1 MTPLPIN
8 EKPNKLLLHVAL
20 VIALG
25 IMGDSLMYSL
35 LPLEAEN
42 LGIPLSLV
50 GLLLS
55 ANRIIRLLSNTWAGL
70 AFERWGARI
79 PFLVAAVLA
88 FVTTALYGMG
98 WGFIAF
104 LIARSGWGI
113 AWSAFRQGG
122 YQAVWAAPEKVKGRL
137 MGLLWGIV
145 RLGSAFSVVLGGFLY
160 DRYNY
165 SQAVAVIAAGTALSI
180 PAALLLRWPRK
191 QQVQPIEHSSPLEN
205 WKTAF
210 QTAPRRWILAVGF
223 MDTLFEGVLGATLSL
238 YLSSRLGSSI
248 EDFTLGIGT
257 LAGMLLALRYLA
269 NIIFSP
275 LLGALS
281 DRLGQPPTQA
291 VLSLI
296 ILVGI
301 SAAVNLTG
309 LGMLACLAVVFFAGS
324 GLFSV
329 GNAAASGLAKESQRP
344 HLFVGFFSTAID
356 AGAAVGPLLA
366 FSIGKAAG
374 FDILYILSAAMLFIA
389 SIRFWQTSRVHHHH
403 IEV

>member
-8 EKPNKLLLHVAL
+8 EKPSKHLLHVAL

-70 AFERWGARI
+70 AFERWGPRI

-98 WGFIAF
+98 WGFVVF

-165 SQAVAVIAAGTALSI
+165 SHAVAVIAACTALSI

-191 QQVQPIEHSSPLEN
+191 QQVHPIEHSSPLEG

-210 QTAPRRWILAVGF
+210 ETAPRRWILAVGF
-223 MDTLFEGVLGATLSL
+223 MDTLFEGVLVATLSL

-281 DRLGQPPTQA
+281 DRLGQPPTLA
-291 VLSLI
+291 VLSLV
-296 ILVGI
+296 ILGGI

-309 LGMLACLAVVFFAGS
+309 LGMFVCLAVVFFAGS

-329 GNAAASGLAKESQRP
+329 GNAAASGLAKETQRP
-344 HLFVGFFSTAID
+344 HLFIGFFSTAID

-374 FDILYILSAAMLFIA
+374 FDTLYVLSAALLFIA
-389 SIRFWQTSRVHHHH
+389 CIRFWQTSRS
-403 IEV
+403 I